1 MATFT
6 LTDLRNEVSKKYAPT
21 VIENGDDEYILQN
34 VMQMPEKKRR
44 LVTELIEEI
53 GADDK
58 DNDEDKEGADEIDSQ
73 TATLRKII
81 IAAEKNDKGEELLEL
96 IGDNVAMLVEL
107 FNSWTEGTQLG
118 EASQS

>member
-58 DNDEDKEGADEIDSQ
+58 DNNEDKEGADEIDSQ

-107 FNSWTEGTQLG
+107 FNSWTEGAQLG

>member
-21 VIENGDDEYILQN
+21 IIENGDDEYILQN

-58 DNDEDKEGADEIDSQ
+58 DDKEGADEIDSQ